1 MNWKKRKEIRLS
13 EMQVLELERKN
24 KAKIGW
30 LAMNKAEKEQLRK
43 LINFSWDKMP
53 GYAKAKISK
62 DDYIRFETQEHC
74 VKFSEKIKKD
84 SNQ

>member
-1 MNWKKRKEIRLS
+1 MNWKEKKKIRLS
-13 EMQVLELERKN
+13 EMEVLEIERIN

-30 LAMNKAEKEQLRK
+30 MAMNKAEKEQLRK
-43 LINFSWDKMP
+43 LIDFNWDKMP

-74 VKFSEKIKKD
+74 VKFAEKLKK
-84 SNQ
+84 

>member
-13 EMQVLELERKN
+13 EMQVLELKRKD

-30 LAMNKAEKEQLRK
+30 LAMNKTEKEQLRK

-53 GYAKAKISK
+53 GYAKAKITK
-62 DDYIRFETQEHC
+62 DDYIKFETQEYC
-74 VKFSEKIKKD
+74 VKIAEKLKK
-84 SNQ
+84 